1 MNWPQPSSQWRM
13 RTLWVRMIDL
23 SAIDV
28 IAPNFKRRLSGVTST
43 VIRLVP
49 LQAKALPITACA
61 PEMPDHVPNVH
72 WRTLLSMSR
81 TGPNGARVWHAR
93 RNVEMIAGLALKH
106 VLRKRL
112 KLLFTS
118 ASQRH
123 HTGLTKALIARMDA
137 VIATSAKT
145 AAYLERPATVIHH
158 GIDTDVFAPTA
169 DKAALRRELGLPAGP
184 LLGCFGRIRAQKGT
198 DVFVGAML
206 DLLARHPEAC
216 AIVMG
221 RAVDKDQAFLGAL
234 KSQVKAAGLSD
245 RLLFLPEVPVWE
257 TPKFYQALDIYV
269 APQRWEGFGLTPLE
283 AMACGAPAIATRVG
297 AFEELI
303 DDGVTGTLIAPGD
316 TAAMVHACDAVL
328 SDPARLSQWSRNA
341 RSAMVDRFQLQQEAD
356 AIIAIYRK
364 LLTS

>member
-1 MNWPQPSSQWRM
+1 M
-13 RTLWVRMIDL
+13 TDL
-23 SAIDV
+23 RAIDV

-49 LQAKALPITACA
+49 LQARSIAITACA
-61 PEMPDHVPNVH
+61 PQMPDQVPNVS
-72 WRTLLSMSR
+72 WTRLLTMSR
-81 TGPNGARVWHAR
+81 EGPSGPRVWHAR

-106 VLRKRL
+106 LLRKRL

-118 ASQRH
+118 ASQRN

-137 VIATSAKT
+137 VIATSART

-158 GIDTDVFAPTA
+158 GIDTDTFAPHP
-169 DKAALRRELGLPAGP
+169 DKAELRRSLGLPDGP
-184 LLGCFGRIRAQKGT
+184 ILGCFGRIRTSKGT
-198 DVFVGAML
+198 DIFVGAMI
-206 DLLARHPEAC
+206 DVLAHHPKAT

-221 RAVDKDQAFLGAL
+221 RAVEKDRAFLAAL
-234 KSQVKAAGLSD
+234 KSQVEAAGLSD

-283 AMACGAPAIATRVG
+283 AMACGAPVIATRVG

-303 DDGVTGTLIAPGD
+303 DEGETGTLITPGD
-316 TAAMVHACDAVL
+316 VGQMVRAADELLA
-328 SDPARLSQWSRNA
+328 DPARLADWSANA
-341 RSAMVDRFQLQQEAD
+341 RRAMVERFQLQQEAD
-356 AIIAIYRK
+356 AIIAIYRE
-364 LLTS
+364 LLGVGAAL

>member
-1 MNWPQPSSQWRM
+1 MP
-13 RTLWVRMIDL
+13 DL
-23 SAIDV
+23 ADIDV

-49 LQAKALPITACA
+49 LQARSIAITACA
-61 PEMPDHVPNVH
+61 PEMPDHVPNVS
-72 WRTLLSMSR
+72 WTRLLTMAR
-81 TGPNGARVWHAR
+81 RGPHGQRVWHAR
-93 RNVEMIAGLALKH
+93 RNVEMIAGLTLKH
-106 VLRKRL
+106 LLRKQV

-123 HTGLTKALIARMDA
+123 HTGLTKALIKRMDA

-158 GIDTDVFAPTA
+158 GIDTDTFAPHP
-169 DKAALRRELGLPAGP
+169 DKAALRAELGLPDGP
-184 LLGCFGRIRAQKGT
+184 LMGCFGRIRAQKGT
-198 DVFVGAML
+198 DVFVDAMIR
-206 DLLARHPEAC
+206 LLPEHPNAS

-221 RAVDKDQAFLGAL
+221 RAVDKDQAFLEDL
-234 KSQVKAAGLSD
+234 KARAQAAGLSD

-257 TPKFYQALDIYV
+257 TPKFYQALDIYI

-303 DDGVTGTLIAPGD
+303 EDGKTGTLIDAGD
-316 TAAMVHACDAVL
+316 IDQMHSAANALL
-328 SDPARLSQWSRNA
+328 SSPVKLAAWSRNA
-341 RSAMVDRFQLQQEAD
+341 RQHMLDHFQLQQEAD
-356 AIIAIYRK
+356 AIIAIYRQ
-364 LLTS
+364 LLKA

>member
-1 MNWPQPSSQWRM
+1 M
-13 RTLWVRMIDL
+13 TDL
-23 SAIDV
+23 AEIDV

-49 LQAKALPITACA
+49 LQAEEMAITACA
-61 PEMPDHVPNVH
+61 PEMPPHVPNVAWPH
-72 WRTLLSMSR
+72 LLTMPR
-81 TGPNGARVWHAR
+81 RGPHGARVWHAR
-93 RNVEMIAGLALKH
+93 RNVEMIAGLALKY
-106 VLRKRL
+106 LLGKRL

-123 HTGLTKALIARMDA
+123 HTGLTKWLIARMDA

-158 GIDTDVFAPTA
+158 GIDTDTFSPAP
-169 DKAALRRELGLPAGP
+169 DKPALKSELGLPPGP

-198 DVFVGAML
+198 DVFVDAMIRVL
-206 DLLARHPEAC
+206 QAHPTAA

-221 RAVDKDQAFLGAL
+221 RAVDKDAEFLQDLKARVQASGCA
-234 KSQVKAAGLSD
+234 D

-257 TPKFYQALDIYV
+257 TPKFYQALDVYV

-303 DDGVTGTLIAPGD
+303 RDGHTGALIEAGNTDQMVEATEHLLTNPD
-316 TAAMVHACDAVL
+316 LLTTWSRAARQHMLDHFQ
-328 SDPARLSQWSRNA
+328 LSQEA
-341 RSAMVDRFQLQQEAD
+341 SAIMD
-356 AIIAIYRK
+356 IYRT
-364 LLTS
+364 LLRD